1 VIEAIVEMGSEEAPL
16 LLPAPVVEG
25 CPGCAIER
33 QKASSKGRIPYRE
46 LFFVGV
52 TSFAS
57 SLHNEICSIGSGV
70 LFGHVAGRSLPLDV
84 DRTIHSCRQIT

>member
-57 SLHNEICSIGSGV
+57 CTYIASLHPYQL
-70 LFGHVAGRSLPLDV
+70 LFDLH
-84 DRTIHSCRQIT
+84 

>member
-1 VIEAIVEMGSEEAPL
+1 MGSEEAPL
-16 LLPAPVVEG
+16 LLLAPVVEG

-57 SLHNEICSIGSGV
+57 WFSLQTMHSTRALACTV
-70 LFGHVAGRSLPLDV
+70 PTLTVAGLCLVRSSGNAYIML
-84 DRTIHSCRQIT
+84 